1 MKLNNIFLYIAIAN
15 FLAALLLG
23 LLQTSYLDKFASFL
37 FFVNFAINMNLATKK
52 SKGELW
58 ETCYIFWMVV

>member
-1 MKLNNIFLYIAIAN
+1 MNLNNIFLYIAIAN

-23 LLQTSYLDKFASFL
+23 LLQTSCLDKFASFL

-52 SKGELW
+52 SKGEL
-58 ETCYIFWMVV
+58 